1 MQKLSTT
8 INIEW
13 CFKGDYNFEGLNNL
27 PQIAASTFGDGST
40 SGSNRP
46 SSSGS
51 TGDGLLD
58 NFVDNLAG
66 MIAQAIFGG

>member
-1 MQKLSTT
+1 ML
-8 INIEW
+8 W

-66 MIAQAIFGG
+66 MIAQATLGG